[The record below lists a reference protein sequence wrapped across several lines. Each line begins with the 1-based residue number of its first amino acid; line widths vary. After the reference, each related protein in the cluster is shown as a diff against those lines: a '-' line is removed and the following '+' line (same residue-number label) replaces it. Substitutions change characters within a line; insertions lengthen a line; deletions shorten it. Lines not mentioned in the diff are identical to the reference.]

1 MFLESLQ
8 FSFSI
13 ISPICLLLF
22 MGWFLRKT
30 NTINDAFIEVASK
43 LVFKVTLPVMLFMSI
58 IKTDHE
64 RDIDFSLAIYS
75 VVANTAF
82 FLLCVLLTK
91 YLIKQKQDHGV
102 IIQGAFRS
110 NTAIIGLAYVA
121 NLYGD
126 PGIAIAAVYVACT
139 TMLYNILA
147 VLLLSPRQQ
156 GINVQMLLGVF
167 KSLIKNP
174 LIIGIMLGLLFF
186 MLAIPVPE
194 MFIKTGQY
202 FSNMTLPIALL
213 CIGGSL
219 NLKALRSN
227 SINCY
232 FSSALKIIVAPIL
245 ITTGAHL
252 LGFTGLQLGIVFFMS
267 AAPTAAASYV
277 MARSMGHNADL
288 AANIIALTTIGSIVT
303 CSLGLSL
310 LYWLQLM

>member
-1 MFLESLQ
+1 
-8 FSFSI
+8 
-13 ISPICLLLF
+13 

-30 NTINDAFIEVASK
+30 NTINDTFIEVASN
-43 LVFKVTLPVMLFMSI
+43 LVFKVTLPAMLFMSI
-58 IKTDHE
+58 IKTDHDSE
-64 RDIDFSLAIYS
+64 IDFSLAIYS
-75 VVANTAF
+75 VIANTAF

-91 YLIKQKQDHGV
+91 YCIKQKQDHGV

-126 PGIAIAAVYVACT
+126 DGFAVAAVYVACT

-147 VLLLSPRQQ
+147 VLLLSPKQQ
-156 GINVQMLLGVF
+156 GINVQMMLGLF

-186 MLAIPVPE
+186 ILAIPVPD

-219 NLKALRSN
+219 NIKALRSN
-227 SINCY
+227 SVSCY
-232 FSSALKIIVAPIL
+232 FSSVLKIIVAPIL
-245 ITTGAHL
+245 VTAGAYL
-252 LGFTGLQLGIVFFMS
+252 IGFAGLQLGIVFFMS

-288 AANIIALTTIGSIVT
+288 AANVIAMTTIGSIVT
-303 CSLGLSL
+303 CSFGLSL

>member
-22 MGWFLRKT
+22 MGWFLRRT
-30 NTINDAFIEVASK
+30 NTINDAFIETASN
-43 LVFKVTLPVMLFMSI
+43 LVFKVTLPTLLFLSI
-58 IKTDHE
+58 IKTSHE
-64 RDIDFSLAIYS
+64 TEIDFSLAIFS
-75 VVANTAF
+75 IVANTAF
-82 FLLCVLLTK
+82 FLLCAQLTK
-91 YLIKQKQDHGV
+91 CCIKEKRDHGV

-126 PGIAIAAVYVACT
+126 AGIAVAAVYVAFT

-147 VLLLSPRQQ
+147 VLLLSPKQE
-156 GINVQMLLGVF
+156 GANVWMILGVI
-167 KSLIKNP
+167 KSLVKNP
-174 LIIGIMLGLLFF
+174 LIIGIMLGLIFF
-186 MLAIPVPE
+186 VLAIPVPE
-194 MFIKTGQY
+194 VFIKTGQY

-219 NLKALRSN
+219 NLAALRGN
-227 SINCY
+227 SLHCY
-232 FSSALKIIVAPIL
+232 FSSALKIIVAPLL
-245 ITTGAHL
+245 ITPVAYL
-252 LGFTGLQLGIVFFMS
+252 FGFRGLELGIVFFMS
-267 AAPTAAASYV
+267 ASPTAAASYV
-277 MARSMGHNADL
+277 MARAMGHNADL
-288 AANIIALTTIGSIVT
+288 AANVIAMTTIGSVAT